1 MLPELTWTLAAFQA
15 VRRRVVRDHDAG
27 ATTME
32 WVIITAIAVT
42 MAVVAGGIIL
52 AKVRSKANNV
62 LTDTPQ

>member
-1 MLPELTWTLAAFQA
+1 MLPELTWTLAVFHSL
-15 VRRRVVRDHDAG
+15 RRRVIHDRDAG